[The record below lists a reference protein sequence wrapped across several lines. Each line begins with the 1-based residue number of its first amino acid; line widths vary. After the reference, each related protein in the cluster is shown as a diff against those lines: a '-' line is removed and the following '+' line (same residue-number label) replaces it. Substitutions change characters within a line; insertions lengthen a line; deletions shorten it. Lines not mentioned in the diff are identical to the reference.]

1 VIPTEVV
8 ALDAGRLPALREF
21 LSGLPER
28 DLTFIKEDV
37 EDPDVLERWCRDP
50 SHARRFVAVD
60 DAGVLALVMVV
71 PLRGW
76 SSHVGELRLVV
87 DPAARRQGLGAR
99 LARHALREA
108 ADMGLQKVVV
118 EVVAEQEGAV
128 QMFTDL
134 GFRGEAL
141 LACHIRD
148 RGGEL
153 RDLLVLAHDV
163 GEEWSTLAS
172 IGVEDELGRE

>member
-1 VIPTEVV
+1 
-8 ALDAGRLPALREF
+8 
-21 LSGLPER
+21 
-28 DLTFIKEDV
+28 
-37 EDPDVLERWCRDP
+37 
-50 SHARRFVAVD
+50 
-60 DAGVLALVMVV
+60 M
-71 PLRGW
+71 GW
-76 SSHVGELRLVV
+76 GAHVGELRLVV
-87 DPAARRQGLGAR
+87 DPAARRQGLGAL

-118 EVVAEQEGAV
+118 EMVAEQTGAA
-128 QMFTDL
+128 QMFSDL

-141 LACHIRD
+141 LTCQIRD

-172 IGVEDELGRE
+172 IGVEDEIGSG